1 MYLYPQDIFE
11 KLEFDKILERLAAYC
26 LGAPAAGLAR
36 SMQTFDNKKKIE
48 RLLDE
53 VVEYKKSIEMMSE
66 LPLHRYESIIDDL
79 RLLRTIDIVLDLE
92 AYMRLHVMLNNALEL
107 KTFFASV
114 EHRSEYPILKEI
126 ADKIELENDLVK
138 KFEKIFDEEG
148 KVKPT
153 ASDDLKK
160 IYSSINSKERELESV
175 FKSLAKKYKQDGLL
189 TDNVESFKNSRRVLS
204 VTAENKRKIR
214 GIIHDESATG
224 RTVFI
229 EPEGVIDLNN
239 DLFELEARKRHEIYK
254 ILKELGNYLRP
265 YLDDFLLWQ
274 RIMVRYDLIR
284 AKAKM
289 SMTYEGLR
297 PNISEGNQF
306 NIKEAYHPLLYILN
320 KEQQKKTIPFNLHLD
335 ADKRILV
342 ISGPNAGGKS
352 VTLKSM
358 GLNQLMVQSGM
369 LVPVHSDSTFMI
381 YTKMMID
388 IGDQQSLEGDLSTYS
403 SRLIHMKHFM
413 EKAHDR
419 TLVLMDEFGSGSDPK
434 MGGAIA
440 EAVLDALVR
449 KKCFGLI
456 TTHYSNIKN
465 YAYKSKSIVNGAMLF
480 DAEKLSP
487 TYKLKVGQ
495 PGSSFAFEIA
505 DKIGLSPKILDYAK
519 KKAGKDSKTVDK
531 LLVDLQHEK
540 QVLEQQLL
548 EAFDERHD
556 LRKLIKSYE
565 TMKDSLEIKKKR
577 IKLEKKEISH
587 TNLSRY
593 EVELRELIKDLK
605 KERNLEKAAA
615 AAKVMK
621 QKKIESSKEIQSI
634 SDDVFKIEAEKVKD
648 LKIGQFVKLRKGG
661 EPGKVVAIGNK
672 KVKLEIGLMQF
683 EVPRNELVYSN
694 QPIELKPK
702 SINLDTLNINQS
714 PDTELD
720 IRGYSK
726 MEALDAIQEFID
738 DALMSNAINNLKV
751 LHGKGTGVLQRT
763 LWSKAKEYKDIKKIW
778 HPAEEFG
785 GRGVTYISF

>member
-11 KLEFDKILERLAAYC
+11 KLEFDKILERLASYC
-26 LGAPAAGLAR
+26 LGAPAAALAKK
-36 SMQTFDNKKKIE
+36 MQTFDNKGKID

-53 VVEYKKSIEMMSE
+53 VVEYQKSIENVSE
-66 LPLHRYESIIDDL
+66 LPLHRYDSIVDDL

-92 AYMRLHVMLNNALEL
+92 AYMRLHQMLLNVVDL
-107 KTFFASV
+107 KNFFASV
-114 EHRSEYPILKEI
+114 DHRKEYPLLKEM
-126 ADKIELENDLVK
+126 ADKIELDNELVN
-138 KFEKIFDEEG
+138 KFERIFDEEG

-160 IYSSINSKERELESV
+160 IFNSISSKERELEQV
-175 FKSLAKKYKQDGLL
+175 FKSLANKYKRDGLL

-254 ILKELGNYLRP
+254 ILKDLGNYLRP

-274 RIMVRYDLIR
+274 RIMIRYDLIR
-284 AKAKM
+284 AKARM
-289 SMTYEGLR
+289 ALLYEGAR
-297 PNISEGNQF
+297 PTISEGKEF
-306 NIKEAYHPLLYILN
+306 HIKEAYHPLLYVLN
-320 KEQQKKTIPFNLHLD
+320 KEQDKKTIPFDLRLD
-335 ADKRILV
+335 ASERILV

-358 GLNQLMVQSGM
+358 GLNQLMLQSGM

-413 EKAHDR
+413 EKAHEK

-449 KKCFGLI
+449 KQCFGLI

-480 DAEKLSP
+480 DKEELSP
-487 TYKLKVGQ
+487 TYRLKVGQ

-505 DKIGLSPKILDYAK
+505 DKIGLSPKILNYAK

-540 QVLEQQLL
+540 QVLEDQLL
-548 EAFDERHD
+548 EAFDERHN
-556 LRKLIKSYE
+556 LEKLIKSYE
-565 TMKDSLEIKKKR
+565 SMKDNLEIKKKR

-593 EVELRELIKDLK
+593 ELELQELIKDLK

-615 AAKVMK
+615 AAKAMK
-621 QKKIESSKEIQSI
+621 QQKLESSKEIQSI

-661 EPGKVVAIGNK
+661 EPGKVIAIGNK

-683 EVPRNELVYSN
+683 EVPRNELIYSN

-702 SINLDTLNINQS
+702 SINLDTFKADQTF
-714 PDTELD
+714 DTELD

-726 MEALDAIQEFID
+726 VEAIDAVQDFLDEAL
-738 DALMSNAINNLKV
+738 MNNSVNNLKV

-763 LWSKAKEYKDIKKIW
+763 VWSKAKEYKDIKKMW
-778 HPAEEFG
+778 HPEEEYG

>member
-480 DAEKLSP
+480 DAEELSP